1 MKIPPNTPQSLP
13 RAAANA
19 PPLSPLVFSP
29 ANEKGQVSGSGSR
42 KRPAPHS
49 FDPTHVHHQGSS
61 HKHRQSGNAPAVVQD
76 RVASLKPSIQ
86 QSEASTKAKGCRTS
100 AVAESQLG
108 QTNTSP
114 AMQLESRLLKE
125 VKAEIEDVAP
135 DIIQGGIGEA
145 LLPPP
150 PCTTVVQGINLSKQP
165 TCIID
170 VNFLQRVAVAFE
182 EVKANQEEST
192 KMAKQSLTMNPS
204 LEPTFLAI
212 RKKHGDITKDCPME
226 SGDMLTSVLEVICKA
241 VQELQKKRLTEVDR
255 NLLNS
260 YYLVVKDAE
269 KMKVNVNWL
278 RIRLDEIRDAI
289 NCIVE
294 TKKIND
300 EMNRLAE
307 QNENDKKNLESMKVE
322 LEKLKS
328 EIGRRESKLNMETLV
343 TEELSNMI
351 NKRALRIQQFQNMP
365 LMEAFP

>member
-1 MKIPPNTPQSLP
+1 MTEESYDSEIPPGFATCMNK
-13 RAAANA
+13 
-19 PPLSPLVFSP
+19 
-29 ANEKGQVSGSGSR
+29 KGQVVGRISGCGSR
-42 KRPAPHS
+42 KRAPPQS
-49 FDPTHVHHQGSS
+49 FDPTHDQHRPSS
-61 HKHRQSGNAPAVVQD
+61 HNHRPSVGLHD
-76 RVASLKPSIQ
+76 RVASLNPPIH
-86 QSEASTKAKGCRTS
+86 QSEASTKAKGCQIS
-100 AVAESQLG
+100 AVAKSHFG
-108 QTNTSP
+108 QINISL
-114 AMQLESRLLKE
+114 AMQPESRLLKE
-125 VKAEIEDVAP
+125 VKTEIEDVAP

-145 LLPPP
+145 PP
-150 PCTTVVQGINLSKQP
+150 PCTAVVQETDLSNQP

-192 KMAKQSLTMNPS
+192 KKAKQSITMNPS

-241 VQELQKKRLTEVDR
+241 VQELQKKRLIEIDR
-255 NLLNS
+255 NLLDS

-269 KMKVNVNWL
+269 KMKVNVNWF
-278 RIRLDEIRDAI
+278 RTRLDEIKDAI

-300 EMNRLAE
+300 EMNKLAE
-307 QNENDKKNLESMKVE
+307 KNENEKKNIESMKVE

-328 EIGRRESKLNMETLV
+328 EIQRKESQLNLDMLV
-343 TEELSNMI
+343 TEELSNTI
-351 NKRALRIQQFQNMP
+351 NNRALRIQQFQNMP